1 MHGTLCDRGSWLKRI
16 YLGANVV
23 SGEAVVLEIPAR
35 AEYLAL
41 CRLAVAGLGAAAG
54 LEEDEVADLKV
65 AVSEACS
72 SFVAKKG
79 DSGSGEDHVTLEA
92 ASSQD
97 PATLKID
104 FTLAADSWTV
114 DITGPATHPAGRPS
128 TGGGTGDEGVGDE
141 SSGDESAEDESDLG
155 MMVMQAMVSEVRSEQ
170 VDSEVSKLTLVRYLA

>member
-1 MHGTLCDRGSWLKRI
+1 M
-16 YLGANVV
+16 V

-128 TGGGTGDEGVGDE
+128 TGGGAGDEGAGDEGAGDEGAGDEGAGDEGAGDE

>member
-1 MHGTLCDRGSWLKRI
+1 
-16 YLGANVV
+16 VV

>member
-1 MHGTLCDRGSWLKRI
+1 M
-16 YLGANVV
+16 V

-128 TGGGTGDEGVGDE
+128 TGPGAGDEGAGDESAEDEGSGDE
-141 SSGDESAEDESDLG
+141 SSEDENAEDESDLG